1 MHEGWYPGV
10 RLEDQVRRRNKGLV
24 VTRDIS
30 IFSELNLRT
39 ILQHTNSTTMSAF
52 RRLISWQWGYKIRS
66 EDQNEAIKAWPW
78 QETSASIRSEFTD
91 QFTVHQPYNYH
102 CLSKIKVCVLAT
114 RSDNQVGGYEGIVN
128 SNIVRSGWVVCPEG
142 PMPPGGSLAPLDNY
156 YFLDTQKIFIPI
168 VPTTQAEHIV
178 VPPKPNQICIKEQ
191 NILLK
196 TQWRACYRLEST
208 DLKSPLE
215 MSWFLRKSTSQ
226 VLYVNSNLQD
236 PRVSFAT
243 PFSDIITYVYI
254 VPSHHGCHRS

>member
-1 MHEGWYPGV
+1 MVRTRQFILIVMAVCKGSGV
-10 RLEDQVRRRNKGLV
+10 
-24 VTRDIS
+24 
-30 IFSELNLRT
+30 
-39 ILQHTNSTTMSAF
+39 
-52 RRLISWQWGYKIRS
+52 
-66 EDQNEAIKAWPW
+66 
-78 QETSASIRSEFTD
+78 
-91 QFTVHQPYNYH
+91 
-102 CLSKIKVCVLAT
+102 
-114 RSDNQVGGYEGIVN
+114 
-128 SNIVRSGWVVCPEG
+128 VVCPEG
-142 PMPPGGSLAPLDNY
+142 SMPPGGSLAPLDNY

-196 TQWRACYRLEST
+196 TQWRACYLLESM
-208 DLKSPLE
+208 DSKSPLE

-226 VLYVNSNLQD
+226 VLYVNCNLQD